1 MRPDGSG
8 GYIATWTPL
17 GTLWADV
24 AARSGREDFVAGEI
38 TPRVKYR
45 ILVRAAPVGATSRP
59 RPDQRFRDGERVFN
73 ILTVAEADP
82 RALYLDISAEEG
94 VLP

>member
-8 GYIATWTPL
+8 GYIAAWTPL

-24 AARSGREDFVAGEI
+24 AARSGRQDFVAGEVR
-38 TPRVKYR
+38 PRVRFR

-59 RPDQRFRDGERVFN
+59 HSDQRFRDGERVFN
-73 ILTVAEADP
+73 ILTVAEGDP
-82 RALYLDISAEEG
+82 RGLYLEISAEEG